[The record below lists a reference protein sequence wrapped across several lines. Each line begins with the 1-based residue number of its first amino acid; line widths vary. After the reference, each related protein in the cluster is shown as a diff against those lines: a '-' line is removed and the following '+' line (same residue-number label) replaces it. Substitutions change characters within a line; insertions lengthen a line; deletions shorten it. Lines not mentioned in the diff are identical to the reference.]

1 VHSSQLTDIL
11 MLAYSTARTIPRNTS
26 ATNVDGDDEGDHEDG
41 DHEDGGD
48 EDTFANYGKA

>member
-1 VHSSQLTDIL
+1 
-11 MLAYSTARTIPRNTS
+11 
-26 ATNVDGDDEGDHEDG
+26 VDGDDEGDHEDG